1 MSLTSG
7 RSPIR
12 QPARQPSLFGVEA
25 AVPVPGDL
33 AGLLLAGGTVAEREG
48 AAQVSI
54 VVSHPWRAAAIVA
67 ECGRRGLA
75 ATSVSTEDSYVGVR
89 TAYAGSLLPLAR
101 AWTDDF
107 GPRAPRDFRLDAGVL
122 RLWAMA
128 AGYREGGG
136 YVLPVLGPDQAFRDV
151 IGAAL
156 AGLGLAAQLAS
167 RRGGESIFRLVGKRR
182 LDRLAEMVGDPPK
195 QAPADIWPS

>member
-7 RSPIR
+7 MSPIG

-25 AVPVPGDL
+25 AVPEPGDL
-33 AGLLLAGGTVAEREG
+33 AGLLLAGGRVTERDG

-54 VVSHPWRAAAIVA
+54 VVTHPWRAAAIVA
-67 ECGRRGLA
+67 ECGRRGVS

-89 TAYAGSLLPLAR
+89 TAYAESLLPLAR
-101 AWTDDF
+101 SWSDEF
-107 GPRAPRDFRLDAGVL
+107 GPRSPREFRLTAGVL

-128 AGYREGGG
+128 AGHREGTG
-136 YVLPVLGPDQAFRDV
+136 YVLPIIGADQPFRDAL
-151 IGAAL
+151 GAGL
-156 AGLGLAAQLAS
+156 AGLGLATQLAS
-167 RRGGESIFRLVGKRR
+167 RRDGESIFRLVGKRR